1 MMLIFENENH
11 LELVF
16 KVVLQ
21 NLPIISGIYSSFN
34 SENPNSDRDLV
45 QNSLGGF
52 LYGGPFGAIAGFGNW
67 MFNKLFNKTPA
78 EFALDFTGAS
88 KLWKNDNQ
96 NEKGLS
102 TQKKLFE
109 ENKQI
114 TSPQKK
120 VKIEKDYDI
129 TKKSS
134 SQLITTNNFK
144 RRFTESIRPLIKGEI
159 QDLQI
164 SENKLN

>member
-1 MMLIFENENH
+1 MFLEKSSYHISITSVQPDSNKINQKNLNDINNVENEKSFWSWFKG
-11 LELVF
+11 LVNP
-16 KVVLQ
+16 LQ

-34 SENPNSDRDLV
+34 SEDPNSDRDLV

-120 VKIEKDYDI
+120 VKIEKDY
-129 TKKSS
+129 
-134 SQLITTNNFK
+134 
-144 RRFTESIRPLIKGEI
+144 
-159 QDLQI
+159 
-164 SENKLN
+164 